1 MTYRYPFSAIHPS
14 DHYGQCVAVY
24 FNLHYKVF
32 SIKESKNGNLISH
45 AGACLLSDAVFDIS
59 PKGRERSI
67 REGRRRVH
75 AYAIGVL
82 KYLSWD
88 LLSPAPVESLL
99 ETGWQQIT
107 YDLHPDHPEFYLK
120 NYNCYVPVK
129 QAKSVILSNKI
140 AWVLLS

>member
-1 MTYRYPFSAIHPS
+1 MAYRYPFSAIHPS
-14 DHYGQCVAVY
+14 DYYGQCVAVY

-45 AGACLLSDAVFDIS
+45 AGVCSLTNAVFDVS

-67 REGRRRVH
+67 RECRRRVH

-88 LLSPAPVESLL
+88 LYSPVQVESLL

-107 YDLHPDHPEFYLK
+107 YDLRPDHPEFYFK
-120 NYNCYVPVK
+120 DYATYRPVK
-129 QAKSVILSNKI
+129 ETKS
-140 AWVLLS
+140 VLLSGKTAFVLT

>member
-1 MTYRYPFSAIHPS
+1 MTHRYPFSAIHPS

-45 AGACLLSDAVFDIS
+45 AGVCSLTNAVFDVS

-67 REGRRRVH
+67 RECRRRVH

-88 LLSPAPVESLL
+88 LLSPLQVESLL

-107 YDLHPDHPEFYLK
+107 YDLRSDHPEFYFK
-120 NYNCYVPVK
+120 DYATYTPVK
-129 QAKSVILSNKI
+129 ETKS
-140 AWVLLS
+140 VLLSGKKAFVLI

>member
-1 MTYRYPFSAIHPS
+1 MTHRYPFSAIHPS
-14 DHYGQCVAVY
+14 DYYGQCVAVY

-45 AGACLLSDAVFDIS
+45 AGVCSLTNVVFDVS

-67 REGRRRVH
+67 RECRRRVH

-88 LLSPAPVESLL
+88 LLSPAQVESLL
-99 ETGWQQIT
+99 ETGWLRIT

-120 NYNCYVPVK
+120 DCATYTPVK
-129 QAKSVILSNKI
+129 ETKSILLSDKT
-140 AWVLLS
+140 AWVLL

>member
-1 MTYRYPFSAIHPS
+1 MTHRYPFSAIHPS
-14 DHYGQCVAVY
+14 EHYGQYVAVY

-45 AGACLLSDAVFDIS
+45 AGVCSLTNAVFDAS

-67 REGRRRVH
+67 RECRRRVH

-88 LLSPAPVESLL
+88 LLSPAQVEALL
-99 ETGWQQIT
+99 DTGWRRIT
-107 YDLHPDHPEFYLK
+107 YDLRPDHPEFYFK
-120 NYNCYVPVK
+120 DCATYKPVK
-129 QAKSVILSNKI
+129 ETKS
-140 AWVLLS
+140 VLLSGKTALALI

>member
-1 MTYRYPFSAIHPS
+1 MTHRYPFSAIHPS

-24 FNLHYKVF
+24 FNLHYNVF

-45 AGACLLSDAVFDIS
+45 TGACMLTNAVFDVS

-82 KYLSWD
+82 KDLSWD
-88 LLSPAPVESLL
+88 LLSPVQVESLL

-120 NYNCYVPVK
+120 NCKGYIPVRE
-129 QAKSVILSNKI
+129 AKSVILRGKTAFALI
-140 AWVLLS
+140 

>member
-1 MTYRYPFSAIHPS
+1 MAYRYPFSAIHPS

-24 FNLHYKVF
+24 FNLHYNVF
-32 SIKESKNGNLISH
+32 SIKESKNGNLLSH
-45 AGACLLSDAVFDIS
+45 AGACILTDAVFDVN

-67 REGRRRVH
+67 RECRRRVH

-88 LLSPAPVESLL
+88 LLSPAQVESLL

-107 YDLHPDHPEFYLK
+107 YDLRPNHPEFYFK
-120 NYNCYVPVK
+120 DCVTYTPVK
-129 QAKSVILSNKI
+129 ETKSVLLSDKA
-140 AWVLLS
+140 AWVLI

>member
-1 MTYRYPFSAIHPS
+1 MAYRYPFSAIHPS

-32 SIKESKNGNLISH
+32 SIKESKNSNLISH
-45 AGACLLSDAVFDIS
+45 AGACILTDAVFDVN

-67 REGRRRVH
+67 RECRRRVH

-88 LLSPAPVESLL
+88 LLSPVQVESLP
-99 ETGWQQIT
+99 ETGWQGIT

-120 NYNCYVPVK
+120 GCDRYLNVLE
-129 QAKSVILSNKI
+129 AKTVILSGKNTL
-140 AWVLLS
+140 ALL

>member
-45 AGACLLSDAVFDIS
+45 ARVCSLTNVVFDVS

-67 REGRRRVH
+67 RECRRRVH
-75 AYAIGVL
+75 AYAIGIL
-82 KYLSWD
+82 KDVSWD
-88 LLSPAPVESLL
+88 LLSPAQCESLL
-99 ETGWQQIT
+99 ESGWQRIT

-120 NYNCYVPVK
+120 DWEIYKPIK
-129 QAKSVILSNKI
+129 ETKSVILSGKT
-140 AWVLLS
+140 AWALI